1 MIEAQGDAQCLPVE
15 GLTGVALGEGTQLH
29 TPFTRRLVVLFDP
42 WPWPVVRY
50 PADFTQQRL
59 ASTGWLGSPCPAT
72 YGEGRV
78 INAC

>member
-29 TPFTRRLVVLFDP
+29 TPFTRRLLVLFDP

-59 ASTGWLGSPCPAT
+59 ASTGFAAHVRPPT
-72 YGEGRV
+72 ERV
-78 INAC
+78 V